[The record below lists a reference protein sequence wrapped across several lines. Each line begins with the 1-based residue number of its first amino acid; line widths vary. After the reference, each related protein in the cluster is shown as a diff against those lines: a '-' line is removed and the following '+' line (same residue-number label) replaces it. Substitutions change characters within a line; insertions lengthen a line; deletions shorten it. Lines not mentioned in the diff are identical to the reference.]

1 MHLKCYSQTIALF
14 AMLLSS
20 VSFLALSSLVYQ
32 YRGIYCGIWRQVCKV
47 HPLINV
53 YQNAYYPGTLKT
65 EQWNV
70 HAIFA
75 KSAWINFQ
83 VASGARGRGVL
94 RLLLVQ
100 QQIILF
106 CIPAI
111 CLQLYIVVYPSAIL
125 PILPCLTL
133 EILLMMVTTNGTIGH
148 LTVALGR

>member
-1 MHLKCYSQTIALF
+1 MFHHAAWAVGSCSSGPPAAGTVGTQSTGGFYQPDRSPCTCNMHWQYQ
-14 AMLLSS
+14 LSKNHG
-20 VSFLALSSLVYQ
+20 Q
-32 YRGIYCGIWRQVCKV
+32 Y
-47 HPLINV
+47 
-53 YQNAYYPGTLKT
+53 
-65 EQWNV
+65 
-70 HAIFA
+70 
-75 KSAWINFQ
+75 INFQ